1 MSDKQPHRG
10 WTVFT
15 EKVPATD
22 MLDWPPDLA
31 TKTVNFFLALA
42 LEAGAAV
49 DAGRQ
54 PPGDPMDDIGLR
66 YSLQVDGEPVLFEY
80 EVLPEIREIRIPI
93 VVWFS

>member
-1 MSDKQPHRG
+1 MSDQQRRR
-10 WTVFT
+10 WTVYT
-15 EKVPATD
+15 EEVPATD

-31 TKTVNFFLALA
+31 KRTVNFFLAFR

-66 YSLQVDGEPVLFEY
+66 YSLQIPDEPVLCEY
-80 EVLPEIREIRIPI
+80 EVLPEMHEIRIPV
-93 VVWFS
+93 VVWFG